1 MRHSILQNMIE
12 SKNNNYTIYEKE
24 NNTWLGDDHGVI
36 AWGNAADNLP
46 GQQVVKGYKGIVI
59 KE

>member
-1 MRHSILQNMIE
+1 MIE

-36 AWGNAADNLP
+36 AWQCGCQSSWSAGSQGLQGHRDLRINN
-46 GQQVVKGYKGIVI
+46 YK
-59 KE
+59 